1 MILVNLNKETNHLEA
16 NYKDEVT
23 ATEIIEYIQATKVNK
38 EYPRVLKIISDTRN
52 STFNLSID
60 ELNSIVE
67 ENFKSLEKYT
77 MIIDAIIVDDPKTT
91 VLTMLY
97 KQFSKTKKYKF
108 EIFATKEAAI
118 NWLNKW

>member
-1 MILVNLNKETNHLEA
+1 MISVNFNLGTNHLEA
-16 NYKDEVT
+16 DYRNEVT
-23 ATEIIEYIQATKVNK
+23 APEVIDYIQATKLNK
-38 EYPRVLKIISDTRN
+38 DYPRVLKIISDTRN

-60 ELNSIVE
+60 DLNSIVE

-97 KQFSKTKKYKF
+97 KQFSKTNKYKF
-108 EIFATKEAAI
+108 EIFATKEAAL